1 MGDEVMELP
10 RAIGTIGAG
19 QMAEAI
25 LRGLIQGGHAAA
37 DLIASDPRP
46 ERRTY
51 LKSELGIRVTADN
64 ADVAAQVDLA
74 VLAMKPAQ
82 LETAA
87 QGLGLRPLY
96 VSILA
101 GRTLADLRAALGPQA
116 RVVRAMPNTAALVGA
131 AASALAGPSNLSEPD
146 LLLAETLLGKIGDVV
161 RVAEPLLDAVTA
173 LSGSGPAYAYVF
185 LEALTDAGVREG
197 LDAATA
203 RRLAT
208 QTLLGAARMVAE
220 TREHPAVL
228 RERVASPG
236 GTTIAGL
243 AALEEGGFRP
253 AIFAA
258 VRAAADR
265 SRALGRQAPGRS
277 SADGSGPMK
286 T

>member
-1 MGDEVMELP
+1 MELP
-10 RAIGTIGAG
+10 RAIGTIGGG

-25 LRGLIQGGHAAA
+25 LRGLIQGGHAPP
-37 DLIASDPRP
+37 DLIASEPRA
-46 ERRTY
+46 ERRSY
-51 LKSELGIRVTADN
+51 LKSELGIRVTQDN
-64 ADVAAQVDLA
+64 AEVAAQVELA
-74 VLAMKPAQ
+74 VLAVKPAQ
-82 LETAA
+82 LEAA
-87 QGLGLRPLY
+87 VHGLSDRPLY

-101 GRTLADLRAALGPQA
+101 GRTLADLRAALPPRA

-131 AASALAGPSNLSEPD
+131 AASALAGPAALSEAD
-146 LLLAETLLGKIGDVV
+146 FALAEALLGRIGDVV

-185 LEALTDAGVREG
+185 LEALTEAGVREG

-208 QTLLGAARMVAE
+208 QTLLGAARMAAE
-220 TREHPAVL
+220 THEHPAVL

-243 AALEEGGFRP
+243 AALEEAGFRS

-258 VRAAADR
+258 VRAAAER
-265 SRALGRQAPGRS
+265 SRALGRQASGRS
-277 SADGSGPMK
+277 SAEGGGPMK